1 MNLERSKLAI
11 LLAPFYILGFIAISG
26 IERSNF
32 SFLLTVYSAL
42 FAMYFIAIKYKLRY
56 GLITAILLFTGT
68 RIPFFFDLPLLS
80 DDFYRFIWDGM
91 LLNEGLNPIGRIPSA
106 QNIYD
111 FKDPVFAEM
120 LLEAMNSPDYAS
132 VYPTFH
138 QLFFGLAYFFS
149 GSDVLGGVNVM
160 RAFIVISEF
169 TFFLV
174 LLLRGKNKEQIFVY
188 GYLLNPLVIVEGVGN
203 LHFEAIML
211 PWIAM
216 ALIDFSKTRYLRVAV
231 PWSVSILVKLTPLIL
246 SPMFIFKTEPKVRFY
261 FIMTSLFILFVF
273 LGMLQPWSLFTDF
286 SNGLGLYFGSF
297 EFNASIYYV
306 LRELIIP
313 IMGYNPIDVLAP
325 VLAFAAFGL
334 IVAISWFG
342 RKANIFEL
350 ALVVFLIY
358 LLFST
363 TVHPWYIIP
372 VVYLALRARR
382 EYILIWSFT
391 AILSYTHYVGELGPK
406 WIYLSIEYGLLA
418 VAIFMES
425 MRKKW
430 LQPEFRG

>member
-1 MNLERSKLAI
+1 MKLERSKLAL
-11 LLAPFYILGFIAISG
+11 LLAPIYILGFIALTG

-42 FAMYFIAIKYKLRY
+42 FAIYFFAVKFKLRY
-56 GLITAILLFTGT
+56 SLITAILLFAGT
-68 RIPFFFDLPLLS
+68 RIPFFFDLPQLS

-91 LLNEGLNPIGRIPSA
+91 LLNEGLNPIGRVPSA
-106 QNIYD
+106 QNIYN
-111 FKDPVFAEM
+111 FKDTAFAEM
-120 LLEAMNSPDYAS
+120 LLENMNSPNYSS

-149 GSDVLGGVNVM
+149 GSDLLAGVNVM
-160 RAFIVISEF
+160 RAFIVIFEF

-174 LLLRGKNKEQIFVY
+174 LLLRGQNKEQNFVY

-211 PWIAM
+211 PWIAIT
-216 ALIDFSKTRYLRVAV
+216 LIDFSRTRYFRVAV
-231 PWSVSILVKLTPLIL
+231 PWAVAILVKLTPLIMA
-246 SPMFIFKTEPKVRFY
+246 PMLIFRIEPKIRFY

-273 LGMLQPWSLFTDF
+273 LGMLQPWALFTDF
-286 SNGLGLYFGSF
+286 GNGLGLYFGSF
-297 EFNASIYYV
+297 EFNASIYYI
-306 LRELIIP
+306 LREIFTYYLS
-313 IMGYNPIDVLAP
+313 YNPIAVLAP
-325 VLAFAAFGL
+325 ALALIAFGL
-334 IVAISWFG
+334 IVAASWFG

-358 LLFST
+358 LLLST

-372 VVYLALRARR
+372 VVYLAIRARR

-391 AILSYTHYVGELGPK
+391 AILSYTHYMGEVGPK
-406 WIYLSIEYGLLA
+406 WIYLTVEYGLLGL
-418 VAIFMES
+418 AIFMES

-430 LQPEFRG
+430 LQPELRG

>member
-1 MNLERSKLAI
+1 MKLERSKLAL
-11 LLAPFYILGFIAISG
+11 LLAPIYILGFIALTG

-42 FAMYFIAIKYKLRY
+42 FAIYFFAVKFKLRY
-56 GLITAILLFTGT
+56 SLITAILLFAGT
-68 RIPFFFDLPLLS
+68 RIPFFFDLPQLS

-91 LLNEGLNPIGRIPSA
+91 LLNEGLNPIGRVPSA
-106 QNIYD
+106 QNIYN
-111 FKDPVFAEM
+111 FKDTAFAEM
-120 LLEAMNSPDYAS
+120 LLENMNSPNYSS

-149 GSDVLGGVNVM
+149 GSDLLAGVNVM
-160 RAFIVISEF
+160 RAFIVIFEF

-174 LLLRGKNKEQIFVY
+174 LLLRGQNKEQNFVY

-211 PWIAM
+211 PWIAIT
-216 ALIDFSKTRYLRVAV
+216 LIDFSRTRYFRVAV
-231 PWSVSILVKLTPLIL
+231 PWAVAILVKLTPLIMA
-246 SPMFIFKTEPKVRFY
+246 PMLIFRIEPKIRFY

-273 LGMLQPWSLFTDF
+273 LGMLQPWALFTDF
-286 SNGLGLYFGSF
+286 GNGLGLYFGSF
-297 EFNASIYYV
+297 EFNASIYYI
-306 LRELIIP
+306 LREIFTYFLS
-313 IMGYNPIDVLAP
+313 YNPIAVLAP
-325 VLAFAAFGL
+325 ALALIAFGL
-334 IVAISWFG
+334 IVAASWFG

-358 LLFST
+358 LLLST

-372 VVYLALRARR
+372 VVYLAIRARR

-391 AILSYTHYVGELGPK
+391 AILSYTHYMGEVGPK
-406 WIYLSIEYGLLA
+406 WIYLTVEYGLLGL
-418 VAIFMES
+418 AIFMES

-430 LQPEFRG
+430 LQPELRG

>member
-1 MNLERSKLAI
+1 
-11 LLAPFYILGFIAISG
+11 
-26 IERSNF
+26 
-32 SFLLTVYSAL
+32 
-42 FAMYFIAIKYKLRY
+42 
-56 GLITAILLFTGT
+56 
-68 RIPFFFDLPLLS
+68 
-80 DDFYRFIWDGM
+80 
-91 LLNEGLNPIGRIPSA
+91 
-106 QNIYD
+106 
-111 FKDPVFAEM
+111 
-120 LLEAMNSPDYAS
+120 
-132 VYPTFH
+132 
-138 QLFFGLAYFFS
+138 
-149 GSDVLGGVNVM
+149 
-160 RAFIVISEF
+160 
-169 TFFLV
+169 
-174 LLLRGKNKEQIFVY
+174 
-188 GYLLNPLVIVEGVGN
+188 
-203 LHFEAIML
+203 
-211 PWIAM
+211 
-216 ALIDFSKTRYLRVAV
+216 
-231 PWSVSILVKLTPLIL
+231 
-246 SPMFIFKTEPKVRFY
+246 
-261 FIMTSLFILFVF
+261 
-273 LGMLQPWSLFTDF
+273 
-286 SNGLGLYFGSF
+286 
-297 EFNASIYYV
+297 
-306 LRELIIP
+306 
-313 IMGYNPIDVLAP
+313 MGYNPIDVLAP

>member
-1 MNLERSKLAI
+1 LKLERSKLAL
-11 LLAPFYILGFIAISG
+11 LLAPIYILGFIALTG

-42 FAMYFIAIKYKLRY
+42 FAIYFFAVKFKLRY
-56 GLITAILLFTGT
+56 SLITAILLFAGT
-68 RIPFFFDLPLLS
+68 RIPFFFDLPQLS

-91 LLNEGLNPIGRIPSA
+91 LLNEGLNPIGRVPSA
-106 QNIYD
+106 QNIYN
-111 FKDPVFAEM
+111 FKDTAFAEM
-120 LLEAMNSPDYAS
+120 LLENMNSPNYSS

-149 GSDVLGGVNVM
+149 GSDLLAGVNVM
-160 RAFIVISEF
+160 RAFIVIFEF

-174 LLLRGKNKEQIFVY
+174 LLLRGQNKEQNFVY

-211 PWIAM
+211 PWIAIT
-216 ALIDFSKTRYLRVAV
+216 LIDFSRTRYFRVAV
-231 PWSVSILVKLTPLIL
+231 PWAVAILVKLTPLIMA
-246 SPMFIFKTEPKVRFY
+246 PMLIFRIEPKIRFY

-273 LGMLQPWSLFTDF
+273 LGMLQPWALFTDF
-286 SNGLGLYFGSF
+286 GNGLGLYFGSF
-297 EFNASIYYV
+297 EFNASIYYI
-306 LRELIIP
+306 LREIFTYFLS
-313 IMGYNPIDVLAP
+313 YNPIAVLAP
-325 VLAFAAFGL
+325 ALALIAFGL
-334 IVAISWFG
+334 IVAASWFG

-358 LLFST
+358 LLLST

-372 VVYLALRARR
+372 VVYLAIRARR
-382 EYILIWSFT
+382 DYILIWSFT
-391 AILSYTHYVGELGPK
+391 AILSYTHYMGEVGPK
-406 WIYLSIEYGLLA
+406 WIYLTVEYGLLGL
-418 VAIFMES
+418 AIFMES

-430 LQPEFRG
+430 LQPELRG